1 MKPCTTISLAQLMQA
16 LRIAER
22 HAPKNVEEWVMPIQD
37 GEILTLVKDRNM
49 NGAKHTG
56 GWTLAHP
63 MLVVPQ

>member
-1 MKPCTTISLAQLMQA
+1 MKTCTTLSLAQLMQA

-22 HAPKNVEEWVMPIQD
+22 HAPKGAEEWAIHNQD
-37 GEILTLVKDRNM
+37 GEILTLVKDRNT